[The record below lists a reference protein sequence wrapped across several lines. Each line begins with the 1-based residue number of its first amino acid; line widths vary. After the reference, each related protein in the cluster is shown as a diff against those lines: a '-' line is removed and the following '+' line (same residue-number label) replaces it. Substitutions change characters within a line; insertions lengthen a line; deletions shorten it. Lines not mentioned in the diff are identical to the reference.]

1 MNAPASSKKVYR
13 HIKIA
18 IYINLLLIVLCLT
31 LLLFKLLFWFGI
43 VVEFVLVIGL
53 IHAVIIHFTEYIT
66 LEDHCANVH
75 TGLIFVRNNRV
86 PYTKMNS
93 IDITN
98 FLGFHNLEIDAGNDV
113 SEIRF
118 KWVEDAHKLK
128 EALESKL
135 MVNNYYQNSQ
145 NQERQPINN
154 FVAPQPQYDPQ
165 HPQQFQQPQY
175 PQQTPQQHMAQNI
188 QELNQ
193 LAYLRSKGVITAQ
206 EFEEQKRK
214 ILAD

>member
-1 MNAPASSKKVYR
+1 MSQFQTSKKTYR
-13 HIKIA
+13 HIKTA
-18 IYINLLLIVLCLT
+18 IHLNLILIVLFLP
-31 LLLFKLLFWFGI
+31 LLLFKLLFWLGI
-43 VVEFVLVIGL
+43 VLEIALFLSLIRAIL
-53 IHAVIIHFTEYIT
+53 IHYTEYIT

-118 KWVEDAHKLK
+118 NWVENAHELK
-128 EALESKL
+128 EALEKKL
-135 MVNNYYQNSQ
+135 EVNNYYQNSQ
-145 NQERQPINN
+145 NQKRQDPAN
-154 FVAPQPQYDPQ
+154 FAPQPQYDTQ
-165 HPQQFQQPQY
+165 HPQQQHY
-175 PQQTPQQHMAQNI
+175 QQTPQQHIAQNI

-193 LAYLRSKGVITAQ
+193 LAYLRSQGVITPQ

-214 ILAD
+214 ILSD

>member
-1 MNAPASSKKVYR
+1 MTTAPIPKLKYK
-13 HIKIA
+13 HIKFPIQVNLVLIFLFA
-18 IYINLLLIVLCLT
+18 ILLFTRLFWVGIIVEVFLLLS
-31 LLLFKLLFWFGI
+31 
-43 VVEFVLVIGL
+43 L
-53 IHAVIIHFTEYIT
+53 IRVIIVDMTEYIV
-66 LEDHCANVH
+66 LEDHCVNVH

-113 SEIRF
+113 SEIKF
-118 KWVEDAHKLK
+118 KWVENAHKLK
-128 EALESKL
+128 EALDSKL

-145 NQERQPINN
+145 NQEIQAPAN
-154 FVAPQPQYDPQ
+154 FVAPHPQYDPQ
-165 HPQQFQQPQY
+165 HPQQFQ
-175 PQQTPQQHMAQNI
+175 QQTPQQHMAQNI

-193 LAYLRSKGVITAQ
+193 LAYLRSKGVITLQ

>member
-1 MNAPASSKKVYR
+1 MSRPENTKITYR
-13 HIKIA
+13 HIKTA
-18 IYINLLLIVLCLT
+18 IHINLVLIVLCLP
-31 LLLFKLLFWFGI
+31 LLFFKLSFWFGI
-43 VVEFVLVIGL
+43 VVEFVLVIAL
-53 IHAVIIHFTEYIT
+53 IRALLVHYTEYIT

-113 SEIRF
+113 SEIKF

-128 EALESKL
+128 EALDSKL

-145 NQERQPINN
+145 NQELQAPAN
-154 FVAPQPQYDPQ
+154 FVAPHPQYDPQ
-165 HPQQFQQPQY
+165 QFQ
-175 PQQTPQQHMAQNI
+175 QQTPQQHMAQNI

-193 LAYLRSKGVITAQ
+193 LAYLRSKGVITLQ

>member
-1 MNAPASSKKVYR
+1 MSQSETTKKVYR
-13 HIKIA
+13 HIKIV
-18 IYINLLLIVLCLT
+18 IYINLFLIVLCLP
-31 LLLFKLLFWFGI
+31 LLFFKLLFWFGI
-43 VVEFVLVIGL
+43 VVELVLVIAL
-53 IHAVIIHFTEYIT
+53 LRALIIHLTEYIT

-113 SEIRF
+113 SEIKF

-128 EALESKL
+128 EALDSKL

-145 NQERQPINN
+145 TNQLPNSQYSLPRHQPHVQTNQE
-154 FVAPQPQYDPQ
+154 
-165 HPQQFQQPQY
+165 
-175 PQQTPQQHMAQNI
+175 HMEKNI

-206 EFEEQKRK
+206 EFEDQKRK
-214 ILAD
+214 ILNN